1 MYLWTIYDYINYTE
15 RMNNMEETKN
25 EDKILDKKYFNNF
38 KGLTDIQSISNLI
51 KKER

>member
-1 MYLWTIYDYINYTE
+1 MK
-15 RMNNMEETKN
+15 ETKN
-25 EDKILDKKYFNNF
+25 EDKKCFNNF

>member
-1 MYLWTIYDYINYTE
+1 MELNINNT
-15 RMNNMEETKN
+15 NNTSKN
-25 EDKILDKKYFNNF
+25 NNTRCFNNF